1 MSRRPSKDHRRPILP
16 GQVEEVVLGAARQFS
31 EGHYWTI
38 ARCWASGEPRLQGRP
53 VEEPTRIVQ
62 RFPGSDHLFRLPLLS
77 AAATRCKGRSG
88 KFRSDLEEVAS
99 AWTLRM

>member
-1 MSRRPSKDHRRPILP
+1 MSGRPSKDHRRPILA
-16 GQVEEVVLGAARQFS
+16 GQVEEVVLGAARQFP
-31 EGHYWTI
+31 EGHHRTI
-38 ARCWASGEPRLQGRP
+38 ARRWASSEPGLQGGP
-53 VEEPTRIVQ
+53 VEEPIHIVQ